1 MQCLLRCIYVQTD
14 LLTTFI
20 YSHVYLLTI
29 AIYLLTEKDLLFVF
43 IYYLQLFVN
52 SIYLQCPGIC

>member
-1 MQCLLRCIYVQTD
+1 MQCLLRCIYVQLD
-14 LLTTFI
+14 LFATFI

-29 AIYLLTEKDLLFVF
+29 AIYLLTEKDLLFAI

-52 SIYLQCPGIC
+52 SIYL

>member
-1 MQCLLRCIYVQTD
+1 MQCVLRCIYAQLD
-14 LLTTFI
+14 LFAIFI

-29 AIYLLTEKDLLFVF
+29 AIYLLTKKDLLFAI

-52 SIYLQCPGIC
+52 SIYL